1 MISLFE
7 TPKKYM
13 ARKCAEAEKRARIES
28 VRARLE
34 LAGEALKRVEI
45 NARRNG
51 QMSRAFSI

>member
-34 LAGEALKRVEI
+34 IAGEALKRVEI
-45 NARRNG
+45 NARRTG
-51 QMSRAFSI
+51 